1 MGLHIDG
8 KLIFLCD
15 LLFDL
20 IHNFDNNFALIRSTL
35 EKLSLVVQFILVGL
49 APLLGIVTIFAPLFP
64 ILQLGNV
71 VLDFFDLEV

>member
-8 KLIFLCD
+8 KIIFLLD

-20 IHNFDNNFALIRSTL
+20 IHNLDNNFALLRSTL
-35 EKLSLVVQFILVGL
+35 EKLSLVVQFILVGF
-49 APLLGIVTIFAPLFP
+49 APLLGVVTIFTPLFP

-71 VLDFFDLEV
+71 VLDFLDLKV